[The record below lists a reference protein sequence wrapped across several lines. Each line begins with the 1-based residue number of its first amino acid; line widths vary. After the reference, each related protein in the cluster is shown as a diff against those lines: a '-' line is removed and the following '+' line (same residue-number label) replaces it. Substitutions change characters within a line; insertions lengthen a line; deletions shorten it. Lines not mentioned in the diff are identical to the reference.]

1 LIGVFFQVNPKF
13 IGLALFFDFVI
24 LVIIFLIFRK
34 SISNNYFF
42 TFITFLTIIFIGIAA
57 ITFKNDLY
65 KKNHYTHFLS
75 SHYKSIIEIDDVLK
89 PNSYYD
95 NYKAKVIQLNSNEVY
110 GKIKLNVFKDSIKE
124 RFKVGDQIVLTQNF
138 DSIQPPLNPYQ
149 FNYKNYLKNQQIHH
163 QVSIKNN
170 EYLFLKNNRK
180 SFKRW
185 AFTIR
190 EQVNKA
196 LIENGFKGEELAI
209 INALLLGQRQDISE
223 EVMQNFQK
231 AGAVHILAVSGLHI
245 GIIML
250 LLNFLLKPLEI
261 LKKGPEIKLVLVV
274 LFLWFFAFVAGLSPS
289 VVRAVTMFTAV
300 AIALTSKN
308 TVNTYKTLIISMFI
322 LLLFNP
328 YYLFEVG
335 FQLSY
340 LAVFFIV
347 WLQPLLYKL
356 WKPKIKLVDYSWQ
369 LLTVSTA
376 AQLGVLP
383 LSLYYFHQFPGLFF
397 ISNLIIIPF
406 LGTIL
411 GVGILIILLACLK
424 ILPAFLALLYE
435 KIIFL
440 LNQTVGWIADQESFL
455 FQNISFSVISLIF
468 TYLLIVSF
476 FKWFEIRKPNY
487 LIITLLALI
496 LLQTNILFEKYKSS
510 TIDEFIILNKS
521 RHSVLIQRTGHKV
534 SIDHTLEDID
544 LNKESNIKSYLI
556 GSNTDILST
565 ENKLKNVYALNKKK
579 LLVVDSLGI
588 FLLKKNKPDMILLT
602 SSPKINLE
610 RLITEVDPKI
620 IIADASNYK
629 SYVSLWQKTCKN
641 NNIKF
646 HYTVKDG
653 AFIEKL

>member
-1 LIGVFFQVNPKF
+1 MTLLIGC
-13 IGLALFFDFVI
+13 VI
-24 LVIIFLIFRK
+24 LVIIFLIYHK
-34 SISNNYFF
+34 SISINYYFTFF
-42 TFITFLTIIFIGIAA
+42 TFLIFILIGIAA
-57 ITFKNDLY
+57 ITFKNDLF

-75 SHYKSIIEIDDVLK
+75 DNYKSIIEIDDVLK
-89 PNSYYD
+89 PNLYYD
-95 NYKAKVIQLNSNEVY
+95 NYNAKVIQLNSKNVY
-110 GKIKLNVFKDSIKE
+110 GKIKVNVFKDSIKE
-124 RFKVGDQIVLTQNF
+124 RLKVGDQIVLTQKF
-138 DSIQPPLNPYQ
+138 DAIQPPLNPYQ
-149 FNYKNYLKNQQIHH
+149 FNYKNYLKNQQIYH
-163 QVSIKNN
+163 QISIKNN
-170 EYLFLKNNRK
+170 DYLYLKNNRK

-261 LKKGPEIKLVLVV
+261 LKKGPEIKLVFVV

-308 TVNTYKTLIISMFI
+308 TINTYKTLIISIFI
-322 LLLFNP
+322 LLLINP

-335 FQLSY
+335 FQMSY

-356 WKPKIKLVDYSWQ
+356 WKPKLKLVDYSWQ

-406 LGTIL
+406 LGAIL
-411 GVGILIILLACLK
+411 GVGILIILLASLK
-424 ILPAFLALLYE
+424 ILPPFLALFYE
-435 KIIFL
+435 NIIFL
-440 LNQTVGWIADQESFL
+440 LNQTVGWIAQQESFL
-455 FQNISFSVISLIF
+455 FQNISFSIISLIF

-476 FKWFEIRKPNY
+476 FKWFEIKKPNY
-487 LIITLLALI
+487 LIITLFALI
-496 LLQTNILFEKYKSS
+496 LLQTNILIEIYKSS
-510 TIDEFIILNKS
+510 AIDEFIILNKS
-521 RHSVLIQRTGHKV
+521 RQSVLIQRTGQQV
-534 SIDHTLEDID
+534 SIDHTLENPD
-544 LNKESNIKSYLI
+544 LNEDSSIKSYLI
-556 GSNTDILST
+556 GSNTDLVSA
-565 ENKLKNVYALNKKK
+565 ENKLKNVYALDKKK
-579 LLVVDSLGI
+579 LLVVDSLGVYLI
-588 FLLKKNKPDMILLT
+588 KKNKSDIILLT
-602 SSPKINLE
+602 SSPKINLD

-620 IIADASNYK
+620 IIADASNFK
-629 SYVSLWQKTCKN
+629 SYISLWQKTCKI

-653 AFIEKL
+653 AFVEKP

>member
-1 LIGVFFQVNPKF
+1 
-13 IGLALFFDFVI
+13 
-24 LVIIFLIFRK
+24 
-34 SISNNYFF
+34 
-42 TFITFLTIIFIGIAA
+42 
-57 ITFKNDLY
+57 
-65 KKNHYTHFLS
+65 
-75 SHYKSIIEIDDVLK
+75 
-89 PNSYYD
+89 SYYE
-95 NYKAKVIQLNSNEVY
+95 NYKAKVIQLNSKEVY
-110 GKIKLNVFKDSIKE
+110 GKIKLNVFKDSIK
-124 RFKVGDQIVLTQNF
+124 RHLKVGDQIVITQKF
-138 DSIQPPLNPYQ
+138 DSIPPPLNPYQ
-149 FNYKNYLKNQQIHH
+149 FHYKNYLKKQQIHH
-163 QVSIKNN
+163 QVSINNN
-170 EYLFLKNNRK
+170 EFLYLKNNRE

-196 LIENGFKGEELAI
+196 LLENGFKGEELAI

-250 LLNFLLKPLEI
+250 LLNFLLKPLELLQNGI
-261 LKKGPEIKLVLVV
+261 EIKLVLVV

-300 AIALTSKN
+300 AIALTSRN
-308 TVNTYKTLIISMFI
+308 TINTYKTLIISMFI

-356 WKPKIKLVDYSWQ
+356 WKPKLKFVDYSWQ

-397 ISNLIIIPF
+397 MSNLIIIPF
-406 LGTIL
+406 LGMIL
-411 GVGILIILLACLK
+411 GVGILIIILATLK
-424 ILPAFLALLYE
+424 ILPAFLAIFYE

-440 LNQTVGWIADQESFL
+440 LNQTVGWIAEQESFL
-455 FQNISFSVISLIF
+455 FQNISFSLISLVF
-468 TYLLIVSF
+468 TYLLILSF
-476 FKWFEIRKPNY
+476 FKWFEIKKPNY
-487 LIITLLALI
+487 LIIALLALF
-496 LLQTNILFEKYKSS
+496 LLQTNLLFEKYKSS

-521 RHSVLIQRTGHKV
+521 RQSVLIQRTGQLIT
-534 SIDHTLEDID
+534 IDHTLENVD
-544 LNKESNIKSYLI
+544 LNKDSSIKSYLI
-556 GSNTDILST
+556 GSNTDILSS
-565 ENKLKNVYALNKKK
+565 EKKLKNVYALNNKK
-579 LLVVDSLGI
+579 LLVVDSLGVY
-588 FLLKKNKPDMILLT
+588 LLKKNTPDMILLT

-610 RLITEVDPKI
+610 RLILEVGPKI

-629 SYVSLWQKTCKN
+629 SYV
-641 NNIKF
+641 
-646 HYTVKDG
+646 
-653 AFIEKL
+653 

>member
-1 LIGVFFQVNPKF
+1 MVLLI
-13 IGLALFFDFVI
+13 DFVI
-24 LVIIFLIFRK
+24 LVIVFLIFRK
-34 SISNNYFF
+34 SISNNYYYTFF
-42 TFITFLTIIFIGIAA
+42 TFLTFIFIGIAA
-57 ITFKNDLY
+57 ITFKNDLL
-65 KKNHYTHFLS
+65 KKSHYTHFLS
-75 SHYKSIIEIDDVLK
+75 NHYTSIIEIDDVLK
-89 PNSYYD
+89 PNSYYN
-95 NYKAKVIQLNSNEVY
+95 NYKAKVIQLNSKKVF
-110 GKIKLNVFKDSIKE
+110 GKIKLNVIKDSIKE
-124 RFKVGDQIVLTQNF
+124 RFKVGDQIVLTQKF

-170 EYLFLKNNRK
+170 EYFYLKNNRK

-250 LLNFLLKPLEI
+250 LLNFLLRPLEI
-261 LKKGPEIKLVLVV
+261 FKKGAEIKLVLVV

-308 TVNTYKTLIISMFI
+308 AVNTYKTLIISIFI

-328 YYLFEVG
+328 FYLFEVG

-356 WKPKIKLVDYSWQ
+356 WKPKLKFVDYSWQ

-397 ISNLIIIPF
+397 MSNLIIIPF
-406 LGTIL
+406 LGMIL
-411 GVGILIILLACLK
+411 GVGILIIILATLK
-424 ILPAFLALLYE
+424 ILPAFLALFYE

-440 LNQTVGWIADQESFL
+440 LNQTVGWIAEQESFL
-455 FQNISFSVISLIF
+455 FQNISFSIISLVF
-468 TYLLIVSF
+468 TYLLILLF
-476 FKWFEIRKPNY
+476 FKWFEVKKPNY
-487 LIITLLALI
+487 LITALLALF
-496 LLQTNILFEKYKSS
+496 LLQTNLLFEKYKSS
-510 TIDEFIILNKS
+510 SIDEFIILNKS
-521 RHSVLIQRTGHKV
+521 RQSLLIHRTGQQV
-534 SIDHTLEDID
+534 YIDHTLNNVD
-544 LNKESNIKSYLI
+544 LNEESNIKSYLI
-556 GSNTDILST
+556 GANTDILSS
-565 ENKLKNVYALNKKK
+565 ENKLKNVYALNNKK
-579 LLVVDSLGI
+579 LLVVDSLGVY
-588 FLLKKNKPDMILLT
+588 LLKNNTPDMILLT

-610 RLITEVDPKI
+610 RLILEVDPKI
-620 IIADASNYK
+620 IIADASNFK
-629 SYVSLWQKTCKN
+629 SYVSMWQKTCKI

-653 AFIEKL
+653 AFVEKL

>member
-1 LIGVFFQVNPKF
+1 MALLIGCM
-13 IGLALFFDFVI
+13 I

-34 SISNNYFF
+34 SISNNYYFTFF
-42 TFITFLTIIFIGIAA
+42 TFLIFILIGIAA
-57 ITFKNDLY
+57 ITFKNDLL
-65 KKNHYTHFLS
+65 KKNHYSHFLS
-75 SHYKSIIEIDDVLK
+75 DNYKSIIEIDDVLK
-89 PNSYYD
+89 PNLYYD
-95 NYKAKVIQLNSNEVY
+95 NYNAKVIQLNSKKVY
-110 GKIKLNVFKDSIKE
+110 GKIKLNVFKDSLKE
-124 RFKVGDQIVLTQNF
+124 RFKVGDQIVLTQKF
-138 DSIQPPLNPYQ
+138 DTIQDPLNPYQ
-149 FNYKNYLKNQQIHH
+149 FNYKNYLKKQQIHH
-163 QVSIKNN
+163 QISINN
-170 EYLFLKNNRK
+170 NKYLYLKNNRK

-190 EQVNKA
+190 EQVNKS

-261 LKKGPEIKLVLVV
+261 LKKGSEIKLVFVV

-308 TVNTYKTLIISMFI
+308 TINTYKTLIISIFI
-322 LLLFNP
+322 LLLINP

-335 FQLSY
+335 FQMSY

-347 WLQPLLYKL
+347 WLQPLLYKI
-356 WKPKIKLVDYSWQ
+356 WKPKLKLVDYSWQ

-397 ISNLIIIPF
+397 MSNLIIIPF
-406 LGTIL
+406 LGMIL
-411 GVGILIILLACLK
+411 GVGILIILLASLK
-424 ILPAFLALLYE
+424 ILPPFLALFYE

-440 LNQTVGWIADQESFL
+440 LNQTVGWIAQQESFL
-455 FQNISFSVISLIF
+455 FQNISFSIISLVF
-468 TYLLIVSF
+468 TYLFIVSF
-476 FKWFEIRKPNY
+476 FKWFEIKKPNY
-487 LIITLLALI
+487 LIITLFALI
-496 LLQTNILFEKYKSS
+496 LLQTNILIEIYKSS
-510 TIDEFIILNKS
+510 AIDEFIILNKG
-521 RHSVLIQRTGHKV
+521 RQSVLIQRTGQQV
-534 SIDHTLEDID
+534 SIDHTHENLD
-544 LNKESNIKSYLI
+544 LNEDSSIKSYLI
-556 GSNTDILST
+556 GSNTDILSA
-565 ENKLKNVYALNKKK
+565 ENKLKNVYALGKKK
-579 LLVVDSLGI
+579 ILVVDSLGVYLI
-588 FLLKKNKPDMILLT
+588 KKNKPDMILLT
-602 SSPKINLE
+602 SSPKINLD

-653 AFIEKL
+653 AFIEKP

>member
-1 LIGVFFQVNPKF
+1 M
-13 IGLALFFDFVI
+13 
-24 LVIIFLIFRK
+24 IFRK
-34 SISNNYFF
+34 SISNNYYFTFF
-42 TFITFLTIIFIGIAA
+42 TFLTFIFIGIAA
-57 ITFKNDLY
+57 ITFKNDLL
-65 KKNHYTHFLS
+65 KKNHYTNFLS
-75 SHYKSIIEIDDVLK
+75 DNYKSIIEIDDVLK

-95 NYKAKVIQLNSNEVY
+95 NYKAKVIQLNSKEVY
-110 GKIKLNVFKDSIKE
+110 GKIKLNVFKDSIK
-124 RFKVGDQIVLTQNF
+124 RHLKVGDQIVITQKF
-138 DSIQPPLNPYQ
+138 DSIPPPLNPYQ
-149 FNYKNYLKNQQIHH
+149 FHYKNYLKKQQIHH
-163 QVSIKNN
+163 QVSINNN
-170 EYLFLKNNRK
+170 EFLYLKNNRE

-196 LIENGFKGEELAI
+196 LLENGFKGEELAI

-250 LLNFLLKPLEI
+250 LLNFLLKPLELLQNGI
-261 LKKGPEIKLVLVV
+261 EIKLVLVV

-300 AIALTSKN
+300 AIALTSRN
-308 TVNTYKTLIISMFI
+308 TINTYKTLIISMFI

-356 WKPKIKLVDYSWQ
+356 WKPKLKFVDYSWQ

-397 ISNLIIIPF
+397 MSNLIIIPF
-406 LGTIL
+406 LGMIL
-411 GVGILIILLACLK
+411 GVGILIIILATLK
-424 ILPAFLALLYE
+424 ILPAFLAIFYE

-440 LNQTVGWIADQESFL
+440 LNQTVGWIAEQESFL
-455 FQNISFSVISLIF
+455 FQNISFSLISLVF
-468 TYLLIVSF
+468 TYLLILSF
-476 FKWFEIRKPNY
+476 FKWFEIKKPNY
-487 LIITLLALI
+487 LIIALLALF
-496 LLQTNILFEKYKSS
+496 LLQTNLLFEKYKSS

-521 RHSVLIQRTGHKV
+521 RQSVLIQRTGQLIT
-534 SIDHTLEDID
+534 IDHTLENVD
-544 LNKESNIKSYLI
+544 LNKDSSIKSYLI
-556 GSNTDILST
+556 GSNTDILSS
-565 ENKLKNVYALNKKK
+565 EKKLKNVYALNNKK
-579 LLVVDSLGI
+579 LLVVDSLGVY
-588 FLLKKNKPDMILLT
+588 LLKKNTPDMILLT

-610 RLITEVDPKI
+610 RLILEVGPKI

-629 SYVSLWQKTCKN
+629 SYVSMWQKTCKN

>member
-1 LIGVFFQVNPKF
+1 MALLIGCM
-13 IGLALFFDFVI
+13 I

-34 SISNNYFF
+34 SISNNYYFTFF
-42 TFITFLTIIFIGIAA
+42 TFLIFILIGIAA
-57 ITFKNDLY
+57 ITFKNDLL
-65 KKNHYTHFLS
+65 KKNHYSHFLS
-75 SHYKSIIEIDDVLK
+75 DNYKSIIEIDDVLK
-89 PNSYYD
+89 PNLYYD
-95 NYKAKVIQLNSNEVY
+95 NYNAKVIQLNSKKVY
-110 GKIKLNVFKDSIKE
+110 GKIKLNVFKDSLKE
-124 RFKVGDQIVLTQNF
+124 RFKVGDQIVLTQKF
-138 DSIQPPLNPYQ
+138 DTIQDPLNPYQ
-149 FNYKNYLKNQQIHH
+149 FNYKNYLKKQQIHH
-163 QVSIKNN
+163 QISINN
-170 EYLFLKNNRK
+170 NKYLYLKNNRK

-190 EQVNKA
+190 EQVNKS

-261 LKKGPEIKLVLVV
+261 LKKGSEIKLVFVV

-308 TVNTYKTLIISMFI
+308 TINTYKTLIISIFI
-322 LLLFNP
+322 LLLINP

-335 FQLSY
+335 FQMSY

-347 WLQPLLYKL
+347 WLQPLLYKI
-356 WKPKIKLVDYSWQ
+356 WKPKLKLVDYSWQ

-397 ISNLIIIPF
+397 MSNLIIIPF
-406 LGTIL
+406 LGMIL
-411 GVGILIILLACLK
+411 GVGILIILLASLK
-424 ILPAFLALLYE
+424 ILPPFLALFYE

-440 LNQTVGWIADQESFL
+440 LNQTVGWIAQQESFL
-455 FQNISFSVISLIF
+455 FQNISFSIISLVF
-468 TYLLIVSF
+468 TYLFIVSF
-476 FKWFEIRKPNY
+476 FKWFEIKKPNY
-487 LIITLLALI
+487 LIITLFALI
-496 LLQTNILFEKYKSS
+496 LLQTNILIEIYKSS
-510 TIDEFIILNKS
+510 AIDEFIILNKG
-521 RHSVLIQRTGHKV
+521 RQSVLIQRTGQQV
-534 SIDHTLEDID
+534 SIDHTLENLD
-544 LNKESNIKSYLI
+544 LNEDSSIKSYLI
-556 GSNTDILST
+556 GSNTDILSA
-565 ENKLKNVYALNKKK
+565 ENKLKNVYALGKKK
-579 LLVVDSLGI
+579 ILVVDSLGVYLI
-588 FLLKKNKPDMILLT
+588 KKNKPDMILLT
-602 SSPKINLE
+602 SSPKINLD

-653 AFIEKL
+653 AFIEKP

>member
-1 LIGVFFQVNPKF
+1 MALLIGCM
-13 IGLALFFDFVI
+13 I

-34 SISNNYFF
+34 SISNNYYFTFF
-42 TFITFLTIIFIGIAA
+42 TFLIFILIGIAA
-57 ITFKNDLY
+57 ITFKNDLL
-65 KKNHYTHFLS
+65 KKNHYSHFLS
-75 SHYKSIIEIDDVLK
+75 DNYKSIIEIDDVLK
-89 PNSYYD
+89 PNLYYD
-95 NYKAKVIQLNSNEVY
+95 NYNAKVIQLNSKKVY
-110 GKIKLNVFKDSIKE
+110 GKIKLNVFKDSLKE
-124 RFKVGDQIVLTQNF
+124 RFKVGDQIVLTQKF
-138 DSIQPPLNPYQ
+138 DTIQDPLNPYQ
-149 FNYKNYLKNQQIHH
+149 FNYKNYLKKQQIHH
-163 QVSIKNN
+163 QISINN
-170 EYLFLKNNRK
+170 NKYLYLKNNRK

-190 EQVNKA
+190 EQVNKS

-261 LKKGPEIKLVLVV
+261 LKKGSEIKLVFVV

-308 TVNTYKTLIISMFI
+308 TINTYKTLIISIFI
-322 LLLFNP
+322 LLLINP

-335 FQLSY
+335 FQMSY

-347 WLQPLLYKL
+347 WLQPLLYKI
-356 WKPKIKLVDYSWQ
+356 WKPKLKLVDYSWQ

-397 ISNLIIIPF
+397 MSNLIIIPF
-406 LGTIL
+406 LGMIL
-411 GVGILIILLACLK
+411 GVGILIILLASLK
-424 ILPAFLALLYE
+424 ILPPFLALFYE

-440 LNQTVGWIADQESFL
+440 LNQTVGWIAQQESFL
-455 FQNISFSVISLIF
+455 FQNISFSIISLVF
-468 TYLLIVSF
+468 TYLFIVSF
-476 FKWFEIRKPNY
+476 FKWFEIKKPNY
-487 LIITLLALI
+487 LIITLFALI
-496 LLQTNILFEKYKSS
+496 LLQTNILIEIYKSS
-510 TIDEFIILNKS
+510 AIDEFIILNKS
-521 RHSVLIQRTGHKV
+521 RQSVLIQRTGQQV
-534 SIDHTLEDID
+534 SIDHTHENLD
-544 LNKESNIKSYLI
+544 LNEDSSIKSYLI
-556 GSNTDILST
+556 GSNTDILSA
-565 ENKLKNVYALNKKK
+565 ENKLKNVYALGKKK
-579 LLVVDSLGI
+579 ILVVDSLGVYLI
-588 FLLKKNKPDMILLT
+588 KKNKPDMILLT
-602 SSPKINLE
+602 SSPKINLD

-653 AFIEKL
+653 AFIEKP

>member
-1 LIGVFFQVNPKF
+1 MALLIGCM
-13 IGLALFFDFVI
+13 I

-34 SISNNYFF
+34 SISNNYYFTFF
-42 TFITFLTIIFIGIAA
+42 TFLIFILIGIAA
-57 ITFKNDLY
+57 ITFKNDLL
-65 KKNHYTHFLS
+65 KKNHYSHFLS
-75 SHYKSIIEIDDVLK
+75 DNYKSIIEIDDVLK
-89 PNSYYD
+89 PNLYYD
-95 NYKAKVIQLNSNEVY
+95 NYNAKVIQLNSKKVY
-110 GKIKLNVFKDSIKE
+110 GKIKLNVFKDSLKE
-124 RFKVGDQIVLTQNF
+124 RFKVGDQIVLTQKF
-138 DSIQPPLNPYQ
+138 DTIQDPLNPYQ
-149 FNYKNYLKNQQIHH
+149 FNYKNYLKKQQIHH
-163 QVSIKNN
+163 QISINN
-170 EYLFLKNNRK
+170 NKYLYLKNNRK

-261 LKKGPEIKLVLVV
+261 LKKGSEIKLVFVV

-308 TVNTYKTLIISMFI
+308 TINTYKTLIISIFI
-322 LLLFNP
+322 LLLINP

-335 FQLSY
+335 FQMSY

-347 WLQPLLYKL
+347 WLQPLLYKI
-356 WKPKIKLVDYSWQ
+356 WKPKLKLVDYSWQ

-397 ISNLIIIPF
+397 MSNLIIIPF
-406 LGTIL
+406 LGMIL
-411 GVGILIILLACLK
+411 GVGILIILLASLK
-424 ILPAFLALLYE
+424 ILPPFLALFYE

-440 LNQTVGWIADQESFL
+440 LNQTVGWIAQQESFL
-455 FQNISFSVISLIF
+455 FQNISFSIISLVF
-468 TYLLIVSF
+468 TYLFIVSF
-476 FKWFEIRKPNY
+476 FKWFEIKKPNY
-487 LIITLLALI
+487 LIITLFALI
-496 LLQTNILFEKYKSS
+496 LLQTNILIEIYKSS
-510 TIDEFIILNKS
+510 AIDEFIILNKS
-521 RHSVLIQRTGHKV
+521 RQSVLIQRTGQQV
-534 SIDHTLEDID
+534 SIDHTHENLD
-544 LNKESNIKSYLI
+544 LNEDSSIKSYLI
-556 GSNTDILST
+556 GSNTDILSA
-565 ENKLKNVYALNKKK
+565 ENKLKNVYALGKKK
-579 LLVVDSLGI
+579 ILVVDSLGVYLI
-588 FLLKKNKPDMILLT
+588 KKNKPDMILLT
-602 SSPKINLE
+602 SSPKINLD

-653 AFIEKL
+653 AFIEKP

>member
-1 LIGVFFQVNPKF
+1 MALLIGCM
-13 IGLALFFDFVI
+13 I

-34 SISNNYFF
+34 SISNNYYFTFF
-42 TFITFLTIIFIGIAA
+42 TFLIFILIGIAA
-57 ITFKNDLY
+57 ITFKNDLL
-65 KKNHYTHFLS
+65 KKNHYSHFLS
-75 SHYKSIIEIDDVLK
+75 DNYKSIIEIDDVLK
-89 PNSYYD
+89 PNLYYD
-95 NYKAKVIQLNSNEVY
+95 NYNAKVIQLNSKKVY
-110 GKIKLNVFKDSIKE
+110 GKIKLNVFKDSLKE
-124 RFKVGDQIVLTQNF
+124 RFKVGDQIVLTQKF
-138 DSIQPPLNPYQ
+138 DTIQDPLNPYQ
-149 FNYKNYLKNQQIHH
+149 FNYKNYLKKQQIHH
-163 QVSIKNN
+163 QISINN
-170 EYLFLKNNRK
+170 NKYLYLKNNRK

-190 EQVNKA
+190 EQVNKS

-261 LKKGPEIKLVLVV
+261 LKKGSEIKLVFVV

-308 TVNTYKTLIISMFI
+308 TINTYKTLIISIFI
-322 LLLFNP
+322 LLLINP

-335 FQLSY
+335 FQMSY

-347 WLQPLLYKL
+347 WLQPLLYKI
-356 WKPKIKLVDYSWQ
+356 WKPKLKLVDYSWQ

-397 ISNLIIIPF
+397 MSNLIIIPF
-406 LGTIL
+406 LGMIL
-411 GVGILIILLACLK
+411 GVGILIILLASLK
-424 ILPAFLALLYE
+424 ILPPFLALFYE
-435 KIIFL
+435 KIILL
-440 LNQTVGWIADQESFL
+440 LNQTVGWIAQQESFL
-455 FQNISFSVISLIF
+455 FQNISFSIISLVF
-468 TYLLIVSF
+468 TYLFIVSF
-476 FKWFEIRKPNY
+476 FKWFEIKKPNY
-487 LIITLLALI
+487 LIITLFALI
-496 LLQTNILFEKYKSS
+496 LLQTNILIEIYKSS
-510 TIDEFIILNKS
+510 AIDEFIILNKS
-521 RHSVLIQRTGHKV
+521 RQSVLIQRTGQQV
-534 SIDHTLEDID
+534 SIDHTLENLD
-544 LNKESNIKSYLI
+544 LNEDSSIKSYLI
-556 GSNTDILST
+556 GSNTDILSA
-565 ENKLKNVYALNKKK
+565 ENKLKNVYALGKKK
-579 LLVVDSLGI
+579 ILVVDSLGVYLI
-588 FLLKKNKPDMILLT
+588 KKNKPDMILLT
-602 SSPKINLE
+602 SSPKINLD

-653 AFIEKL
+653 AFIEKP

>member
-1 LIGVFFQVNPKF
+1 M
-13 IGLALFFDFVI
+13 
-24 LVIIFLIFRK
+24 VIIYLVFRK
-34 SISNNYFF
+34 SISNNYYFTFF
-42 TFITFLTIIFIGIAA
+42 TFLTFILIGIAA
-57 ITFKNDLY
+57 ITFKNDLL

-75 SHYKSIIEIDDVLK
+75 DNYRSIIEIDDVLK

-95 NYKAKVIQLNSNEVY
+95 NYKAKVIQLNSKKTH
-110 GKIKLNVFKDSIKE
+110 GKIKLNVFKDSLKE
-124 RFKVGDQIVLTQNF
+124 RFKVGDQIVLTQKFNA
-138 DSIQPPLNPYQ
+138 IQAPLNPHQ

-170 EYLFLKNNRK
+170 EFLYLKNNRR
-180 SFKRW
+180 SFKRY

-223 EVMQNFQK
+223 EVIRNFQK

-250 LLNFLLKPLEI
+250 LLNFLLTPLEL
-261 LKKGPEIKLVLVV
+261 LKKGAEIKLVMVV

-308 TVNTYKTLIISMFI
+308 TINTYKTLIISIFI

-356 WKPKIKLVDYSWQ
+356 WKPKLKLVDYSWK

-397 ISNLIIIPF
+397 ISNLVIIPF
-406 LGTIL
+406 LGLIL
-411 GVGILIILLACLK
+411 GLGILIILLASLN
-424 ILPAFLALLYE
+424 ILPAFVALFYE
-435 KIIFL
+435 RIIFV
-440 LNQTVGWIADQESFL
+440 LNQTVGWIADQEAFL
-455 FQNISFSVISLIF
+455 FQNISFSVLSLIF

-476 FKWFEIRKPNY
+476 FKWFEIKKPIY
-487 LIITLLALI
+487 LILTLLALI
-496 LLQTNILFEKYKSS
+496 LLQTNILIEKYKSS

-521 RHSVLIQRTGHKV
+521 RQSVLIQRTGQQV
-534 SIDHTLEDID
+534 SIDHTLENLD
-544 LNKESNIKSYLI
+544 LNEDNNIKSYLI
-556 GSNTDILST
+556 GSNTDILSA
-565 ENKLKNVYALNKKK
+565 ENKLKNVYAIGKKK
-579 LLVVDSLGI
+579 LLVVDSLGVY
-588 FLLKKNKPDMILLT
+588 LLKKNTPDMILLT
-602 SSPKINLE
+602 TSPKINLE
-610 RLITEVDPKI
+610 RLIKEVDPKI
-620 IIADASNYK
+620 VIADASNYK

-653 AFIEKL
+653 AFIEKP